1 MGGDLMEPLELST
14 ASRLIAGAVL
24 LTIVTI
30 QFGGWFMTKIVRGD
44 VPMTDFQKSFAR
56 AGHGHAGVL
65 VILSLV
71 GLLYVD
77 ATGLSGLPLWI
88 GRLGIPIAAILMS
101 GGFFAASAGKG
112 ATRPNRFIAILY
124 LGAASLAAGVISLGL
139 GLLTA

>member
-1 MGGDLMEPLELST
+1 MELSE
-14 ASRLIAGAVL
+14 ASRTIAGAIL

-77 ATGLSGLPLWI
+77 STSLDGFWLWV
-88 GRLGIPIAAILMS
+88 GRLGIPVAAIVMS
-101 GGFFAASAGKG
+101 GGFFASSAGKDR
-112 ATRPNRFIAILY
+112 TKPNQFIWVLY
-124 LGAASLAAGVISLGL
+124 LGALSLALGVLTLGI
-139 GLLTA
+139 GLITA

>member
-1 MGGDLMEPLELST
+1 MESMALS
-14 ASRLIAGAVL
+14 AESRIIAGAVL

-30 QFGGWFMTKIVRGD
+30 SFGGWFMTRIVRGK

-77 ATGLSGLPLWI
+77 STGLTGVLLWV
-88 GRLGIPIAAILMS
+88 GRLGVPAAAILMS
-101 GGFFAASAGKG
+101 TGFFASSAG
-112 ATRPNRFIAILY
+112 RNVISPNRFVWVLWAGVL
-124 LGAASLAAGVISLGL
+124 SLAAGVLTLGV
-139 GLLTA
+139 GLLAA

>member
-1 MGGDLMEPLELST
+1 MQLSD
-14 ASRLIAGAVL
+14 ASRIIAGAIL

-30 QFGGWFMTKIVRGD
+30 QIGGWFMTKIVRGD

-77 ATGLSGLPLWI
+77 QTNLEGVWLWL
-88 GRLGIPIAAILMS
+88 GRLGIPVAAILMS
-101 GGFFAASAGKG
+101 GGFFASSAGKG
-112 ATRPNRFIAILY
+112 ATKPNQFIWVLW
-124 LGAASLAAGVISLGL
+124 LGALSLAIGVVTLGL
-139 GLLTA
+139 GLITA

>member
-1 MGGDLMEPLELST
+1 MALST
-14 ASRLIAGAVL
+14 ESRVIAGVVL

-30 QFGGWFMTKIVRGD
+30 QFGGWFMTRIAQGAA
-44 VPMTDFQKSFAR
+44 PMTDFQKSFAR

-77 ATGLSGLPLWI
+77 ATSLTGVLLWIARLGLPV
-88 GRLGIPIAAILMS
+88 AAILMPA
-101 GGFFAASAGKG
+101 GFFASSAGRNITG
-112 ATRPNRFIAILY
+112 PNRFVWVLWI
-124 LGAASLAAGVISLGL
+124 GALSLAAGVISLGV

>member
-1 MGGDLMEPLELST
+1 MELSE
-14 ASRLIAGAVL
+14 ASRTIAGAIL

-77 ATGLSGLPLWI
+77 STSLDGFWLWV
-88 GRLGIPIAAILMS
+88 GRLGIPVAAIVMS
-101 GGFFAASAGKG
+101 GGFFASSAGKDR
-112 ATRPNRFIAILY
+112 TKPNQFI
-124 LGAASLAAGVISLGL
+124 
-139 GLLTA
+139 

>member
-1 MGGDLMEPLELST
+1 MELSDP
-14 ASRLIAGAVL
+14 SRIIAGAIL

-77 ATGLSGLPLWI
+77 STSLSGFFLWL
-88 GRLGIPIAAILMS
+88 GRLGIPVAAILMS
-101 GGFFAASAGKG
+101 AGFFASSAGKNV
-112 ATRPNRFIAILY
+112 TKPNQFIWVLW
-124 LGAASLAAGVISLGL
+124 LGALSLAAGVITLGL
-139 GLLTA
+139 GLVTA

>member
-1 MGGDLMEPLELST
+1 MVLSDP
-14 ASRLIAGAVL
+14 SRDIAGTIL

-30 QFGGWFMTKIVRGD
+30 QVGGWLLTKVARGE

-77 ATGLSGLPLWI
+77 QTNLEGFFLTL

-101 GGFFAASAGKG
+101 GGFFASSAGKDR
-112 ATRPNRFIAILY
+112 TTPNRFVAILW
-124 LGAASLAAGVISLGL
+124 LGALSLAAGVLTLGV

>member
-1 MGGDLMEPLELST
+1 MELSDP
-14 ASRLIAGAVL
+14 SRIIAGAIL

-77 ATGLSGLPLWI
+77 STSLSGFFLWL
-88 GRLGIPIAAILMS
+88 GRLGIPVAAILMS
-101 GGFFAASAGKG
+101 AGFFASSAGKDL
-112 ATRPNRFIAILY
+112 TKPNQFIWVLW
-124 LGAASLAAGVISLGL
+124 LGALSLAAGVLTLGL
-139 GLLTA
+139 GLITA

>member
-1 MGGDLMEPLELST
+1 MQLTD
-14 ASRLIAGAVL
+14 ASRIIAGAIL

-77 ATGLSGLPLWI
+77 QTSLQGVWI
-88 GRLGIPIAAILMS
+88 WLGRLGIPVAAILMS
-101 GGFFAASAGKG
+101 GGFFASSAGKG
-112 ATRPNRFIAILY
+112 LTKPNQFIWVLW
-124 LGAASLAAGVISLGL
+124 LGALSLAVGVVTLGL
-139 GLLTA
+139 GLITA

>member
-1 MGGDLMEPLELST
+1 MQLSD
-14 ASRLIAGAVL
+14 ASRIIAGAIL

-30 QFGGWFMTKIVRGD
+30 QIGGWFMTKIVRGD

-77 ATGLSGLPLWI
+77 QTGLTGFPLWL
-88 GRLGIPIAAILMS
+88 GRLGIPVAAILMS
-101 GGFFAASAGKG
+101 GGFFASSAGKG
-112 ATRPNRFIAILY
+112 LTKPNQFIWVLW
-124 LGAASLAAGVISLGL
+124 LGALSLAAGVVTLGL
-139 GLLTA
+139 GLITA

>member
-1 MGGDLMEPLELST
+1 MELSE
-14 ASRLIAGAVL
+14 ASRTIAGAIL

-77 ATGLSGLPLWI
+77 STSLDGFWLWV
-88 GRLGIPIAAILMS
+88 GRLGIPVAAIVMS
-101 GGFFAASAGKG
+101 GGFFASSAGKDR
-112 ATRPNRFIAILY
+112 TKPNQFIWVLY
-124 LGAASLAAGVISLGL
+124 LGALSLAAGVLTLGI
-139 GLLTA
+139 GLITA

>member
-1 MGGDLMEPLELST
+1 MSD
-14 ASRLIAGAVL
+14 ASRTIAGAIL

-77 ATGLSGLPLWI
+77 STSLTGFWLWL
-88 GRLGIPIAAILMS
+88 GRLGIPVAAILMS
-101 GGFFAASAGKG
+101 GGFFASSAGKDRTKPNQFIWVLWIG
-112 ATRPNRFIAILY
+112 AL
-124 LGAASLAAGVISLGL
+124 SLAVGRPDPGHRPHHRLVPRPQP
-139 GLLTA
+139 TE

>member
-1 MGGDLMEPLELST
+1 MELSDP
-14 ASRLIAGAVL
+14 SRIIAGAIL

-77 ATGLSGLPLWI
+77 STSLSGFFLWL
-88 GRLGIPIAAILMS
+88 GRLGIPVAAIVMS
-101 GGFFAASAGKG
+101 AGFFASSAGKDRTQPNQFIWVLWAG
-112 ATRPNRFIAILY
+112 AL
-124 LGAASLAAGVISLGL
+124 SLAAGVLTLGI
-139 GLLTA
+139 GLITA

>member
-1 MGGDLMEPLELST
+1 MELSE
-14 ASRLIAGAVL
+14 ASRTIAGAIL

-77 ATGLSGLPLWI
+77 STSLDGFWLWV
-88 GRLGIPIAAILMS
+88 GRLGIPVAAIVMS
-101 GGFFAASAGKG
+101 AGFFASSAGKDRTKPNQLIWVLYVG
-112 ATRPNRFIAILY
+112 AL
-124 LGAASLAAGVISLGL
+124 SLAAGVLTLGI
-139 GLLTA
+139 GLITA

>member
-1 MGGDLMEPLELST
+1 MQTMALST
-14 ASRLIAGAVL
+14 ESRVIAGVVL

-30 QFGGWFMTKIVRGD
+30 QFGGWFMTRIAQGAA
-44 VPMTDFQKSFAR
+44 PMTDFQKSFAR

-77 ATGLSGLPLWI
+77 ATSLTGVLLWIARLGLPV
-88 GRLGIPIAAILMS
+88 AAILMPA
-101 GGFFAASAGKG
+101 GFFASSAGRNITG
-112 ATRPNRFIAILY
+112 PNRFVWVLWI
-124 LGAASLAAGVISLGL
+124 GALSLAAGVISLGV

>member
-1 MGGDLMEPLELST
+1 MELSE
-14 ASRLIAGAVL
+14 ASRIIAGAIL

-77 ATGLSGLPLWI
+77 STNLDGFWLWV
-88 GRLGIPIAAILMS
+88 GRLGIPVAAIVMS
-101 GGFFAASAGKG
+101 AGFFASSAGKDRTKPNQFIWVLYVG
-112 ATRPNRFIAILY
+112 AL
-124 LGAASLAAGVISLGL
+124 SLAAGVLTLGI
-139 GLLTA
+139 GLITA

>member
-1 MGGDLMEPLELST
+1 MELSE
-14 ASRLIAGAVL
+14 ASRNIAGAIL

-30 QFGGWFMTKIVRGD
+30 QFGGWFLTKIVRGD

-77 ATGLSGLPLWI
+77 STSLDGFWLWV
-88 GRLGIPIAAILMS
+88 GRLGIPVAAIVMS
-101 GGFFAASAGKG
+101 GGFFASSAGKDRTKPNQFIWVLYAG
-112 ATRPNRFIAILY
+112 AL
-124 LGAASLAAGVISLGL
+124 SLAAGVLTLGI
-139 GLLTA
+139 GLITA

>member
-1 MGGDLMEPLELST
+1 MELSE
-14 ASRLIAGAVL
+14 ASRNIAGAIL

-30 QFGGWFMTKIVRGD
+30 QFGGWFLTKIVRGD

-77 ATGLSGLPLWI
+77 STSLDGFWLWV
-88 GRLGIPIAAILMS
+88 GRLGIPVAAIVMS
-101 GGFFAASAGKG
+101 GGFFASSAGKDRTKPNEFIWVLYVG
-112 ATRPNRFIAILY
+112 AL
-124 LGAASLAAGVISLGL
+124 SLAAGVLTLGI
-139 GLLTA
+139 GLITA

>member
-1 MGGDLMEPLELST
+1 MELSE
-14 ASRLIAGAVL
+14 ASRNIAGAIL

-30 QFGGWFMTKIVRGD
+30 QFGGWFLTKIVRGD

-77 ATGLSGLPLWI
+77 STSLDGFWLWV
-88 GRLGIPIAAILMS
+88 GRLGIPVAAIVMS
-101 GGFFAASAGKG
+101 GGFFASSAGKDRTKPNPFIWVLYVG
-112 ATRPNRFIAILY
+112 AL
-124 LGAASLAAGVISLGL
+124 SLAAGVLTLGI
-139 GLLTA
+139 GLITA

>member
-1 MGGDLMEPLELST
+1 MELSD
-14 ASRLIAGAVL
+14 ASRTIAGTIL

-30 QFGGWFMTKIVRGD
+30 QFGGWFLTKIVRGD

-77 ATGLSGLPLWI
+77 STSLDGFWLEV
-88 GRLGIPIAAILMS
+88 GRLGIPVAAIVMS
-101 GGFFAASAGKG
+101 GGFFASSAGKDRTKPNQFIWVLYVG
-112 ATRPNRFIAILY
+112 AL
-124 LGAASLAAGVISLGL
+124 SLAAGVLTLGI
-139 GLLTA
+139 GLITA

>member
-1 MGGDLMEPLELST
+1 MELSDP
-14 ASRLIAGAVL
+14 SRIIAGAIL

-77 ATGLSGLPLWI
+77 STSLSGFFLWL
-88 GRLGIPIAAILMS
+88 GRLGIPVAAVLMS
-101 GGFFAASAGKG
+101 AGFFASSAGKDL
-112 ATRPNRFIAILY
+112 TKPNQFIWVLW
-124 LGAASLAAGVISLGL
+124 LGALSLAAGVLTLGL
-139 GLLTA
+139 GLITA

>member
-1 MGGDLMEPLELST
+1 MTDS
-14 ASRLIAGAVL
+14 SRIIAGVVL

-77 ATGLSGLPLWI
+77 STSLDGFWLWV
-88 GRLGIPIAAILMS
+88 GRLGIPVAAIVMS
-101 GGFFAASAGKG
+101 GGFFASSAGKDR
-112 ATRPNRFIAILY
+112 TKPNQFIWVLY
-124 LGAASLAAGVISLGL
+124 LGALSLALGVLTLGI
-139 GLLTA
+139 GLITA

>member
-1 MGGDLMEPLELST
+1 MELSE
-14 ASRLIAGAVL
+14 ASRTIAGAIL

-77 ATGLSGLPLWI
+77 STSLDGFWLWVA
-88 GRLGIPIAAILMS
+88 RLGIPVAAVVMS
-101 GGFFAASAGKG
+101 AGFFASSAGKDR
-112 ATRPNRFIAILY
+112 TKPNQFIWVLY
-124 LGAASLAAGVISLGL
+124 LGALSLAAGVLTLGI
-139 GLLTA
+139 GLITA

>member
-1 MGGDLMEPLELST
+1 MELSD
-14 ASRLIAGAVL
+14 ASRMIAGVIL
-24 LTIVTI
+24 LTIATI
-30 QFGGWFMTKIVRGD
+30 ELGGWFMTKIVRGD
-44 VPMTDFQKSFAR
+44 VPMTEFQKSFAR

-77 ATGLSGLPLWI
+77 STSLDGFFLWV

-101 GGFFAASAGKG
+101 GGFFASSAGKDR
-112 ATRPNRFIAILY
+112 TKPNQFIWILF
-124 LGAASLAAGVISLGL
+124 LGAAFLAVGVLTLGI

>member
-1 MGGDLMEPLELST
+1 MELSDP
-14 ASRLIAGAVL
+14 SRIIAGAIL

-77 ATGLSGLPLWI
+77 STGLSGFFLWL
-88 GRLGIPIAAILMS
+88 GRLGIPVAAILMS
-101 GGFFAASAGKG
+101 AGFFASSAGKNL
-112 ATRPNRFIAILY
+112 TKPNQFIWVLW
-124 LGAASLAAGVISLGL
+124 LGALSLAAGVITLGL
-139 GLLTA
+139 GLITA